1 MTGLLKLVVSRT
13 CDNLRLEQF
22 QRLVIDGRAEC
33 TRSVDITFHTDNV
46 GRIYGLSA
54 VSINRTGH
62 CLFVDI
68 RYNQLCAF
76 FMQILAQRERDIPDT
91 LHSNRLAGQ

>member
-13 CDNLRLEQF
+13 CDNLRLEQL
-22 QRLVIDGRAEC
+22 QRLVIDGRAEGTLC
-33 TRSVDITFHTDNV
+33 IDITFHAENV
-46 GRIYGLSA
+46 SSIYGLSA
-54 VSINRTGH
+54 VSINRPGH

-91 LHSNRLAGQ
+91 LHGNRLAGQ